1 MVRTLLSL
9 RKHHFMYYTGKG
21 KHDDVEEFMDGAE
34 KGKYT
39 LLANGTFF
47 QYPVNRESV
56 TFTGS
61 VKETREEFL
70 YRIYD
75 RELFLHLLHR
85 LRAVKRE
92 TIQTPNSGNGL

>member
-1 MVRTLLSL
+1 MDRT
-9 RKHHFMYYTGKG
+9 
-21 KHDDVEEFMDGAE
+21 E
-34 KGKYT
+34 KEKYT

-61 VKETREEFL
+61 VKETGEEFL

-92 TIQTPNSGNGL
+92 TVQALKPENRL